1 MVSAWANENHLVLG
15 QVKVEEKSNEITA
28 IPKLLEV
35 LYLTNCIVTI
45 DAMGYQVEIAKK
57 IIDKG
62 AMCAADITAV
72 LKRSDYGMVKY
83 IPTVSDEI
91 KISVPVEAYKD

>member
-62 AMCAADITAV
+62 A
-72 LKRSDYGMVKY
+72 DY
-83 IPTVSDEI
+83 INI
-91 KISVPVEAYKD
+91 KIFCTIIPPIFAKI